1 MVELRSIPNI
11 KSYDNHAEALRFLLG
26 GIGTGNIS
34 LNARGELCDFEIFN
48 RQSKG
53 LKLPYSF
60 FALWYSLPSGESD
73 ALVLEAKPQGL
84 CDAPMG
90 VAPSLV
96 PGLPRFD
103 SSCFSSA
110 YPFANI
116 QLKKD
121 GLPFEVTLQAYT
133 PFIPLD
139 DVNSGIPGIRFV
151 YRLKN
156 LLDQPVKA
164 AVSATMPNACGFD
177 SFSTDGLN
185 KLYLKGRPENRVVKK
200 NGLQGICY
208 STDLEKEQLGFGT
221 MALLTDEQEG
231 FSAKPRWLNEGWWD
245 GAEEYWQD
253 LMEDGCL
260 GEAVSGGKPV
270 SRINPSG
277 EESAIGSIA
286 VQKVLQ
292 PGASKDFVFYLTWH
306 FPNRYGWWPDGHD
319 ARKPIPCADIYQNY
333 YSTLWDDALAVAG
346 YFHANQTRL
355 EENSEKFANAL
366 FSSTVDPEVIDA
378 AAGNITALRST
389 TCFRIADGTFFG
401 WEGCFFQAGSCPGT
415 CTHVWNYAQTVA
427 NLFPRLERNM
437 RETEFLR
444 ETDGQGKM
452 NFRAKIQ
459 LEGKPWDMY
468 PAVDGQLGSI
478 LRVYREW
485 KISGDDD
492 FLKKIWNQVVSAL
505 EFSASYWDSN
515 QDCVLDG
522 QQHNTYDIEF
532 YGVNSLGNSIYYAAL
547 KAGAEMAE
555 YLGEHERSQ
564 KWRSMEQAGC
574 KRMDEMLFNGEY
586 YRQVTDGDIDEYKY
600 QYGEGCLSDQLL
612 GQTLAHLYGLG
623 HLFPEDHVK
632 SAVFAIYKYNFKE
645 RMGSHK
651 SLQRGYAY
659 QDEPGLLL
667 CSWPSG
673 GRPKQPFV
681 YSDEVWTGIEYQ
693 VAAGLIYEGFL
704 QEGLEI
710 VRAVRSRYDGYK
722 RNPFNE
728 VECGNHYARSMA
740 SWGVLNALSGL
751 QVDLPHNSVTISPKV
766 NQDCF
771 SSFYSTG
778 TEWGICRQFK
788 DQSGALIQSFEALY
802 HAD

>member
-121 GLPFEVTLQAYT
+121 GQPFEVTLQAYT

-292 PGASKDFVFYLTWH
+292 PGESKDFVFYLTWH
-306 FPNRYGWWPDGHD
+306 FPNRYGW
-319 ARKPIPCADIYQNY
+319 
-333 YSTLWDDALAVAG
+333 
-346 YFHANQTRL
+346 
-355 EENSEKFANAL
+355 
-366 FSSTVDPEVIDA
+366 
-378 AAGNITALRST
+378 
-389 TCFRIADGTFFG
+389 
-401 WEGCFFQAGSCPGT
+401 
-415 CTHVWNYAQTVA
+415 
-427 NLFPRLERNM
+427 
-437 RETEFLR
+437 
-444 ETDGQGKM
+444 
-452 NFRAKIQ
+452 
-459 LEGKPWDMY
+459 
-468 PAVDGQLGSI
+468 
-478 LRVYREW
+478 
-485 KISGDDD
+485 
-492 FLKKIWNQVVSAL
+492 
-505 EFSASYWDSN
+505 
-515 QDCVLDG
+515 
-522 QQHNTYDIEF
+522 
-532 YGVNSLGNSIYYAAL
+532 
-547 KAGAEMAE
+547 
-555 YLGEHERSQ
+555 
-564 KWRSMEQAGC
+564 
-574 KRMDEMLFNGEY
+574 
-586 YRQVTDGDIDEYKY
+586 
-600 QYGEGCLSDQLL
+600 
-612 GQTLAHLYGLG
+612 
-623 HLFPEDHVK
+623 
-632 SAVFAIYKYNFKE
+632 
-645 RMGSHK
+645 
-651 SLQRGYAY
+651 
-659 QDEPGLLL
+659 
-667 CSWPSG
+667 
-673 GRPKQPFV
+673 
-681 YSDEVWTGIEYQ
+681 
-693 VAAGLIYEGFL
+693 
-704 QEGLEI
+704 
-710 VRAVRSRYDGYK
+710 
-722 RNPFNE
+722 
-728 VECGNHYARSMA
+728 
-740 SWGVLNALSGL
+740 
-751 QVDLPHNSVTISPKV
+751 
-766 NQDCF
+766 
-771 SSFYSTG
+771 
-778 TEWGICRQFK
+778 
-788 DQSGALIQSFEALY
+788 
-802 HAD
+802 